1 MSMNAAEMD
10 GLTDSAYAFFEFY
23 FRSQLHKRKKSL
35 SHIVENGENF
45 RDDFNEIYGDFSD
58 LYPEIV
64 EILIRLF
71 HSLEEIY
78 RMIRE
83 GEGVIPSKTFQARW
97 IEQDSPHVEEPAA
110 NIEKAGKWLIFLPP
124 DQVDEIWQ
132 KIRDL
137 TWDGKLGISAKVST
151 AKPDPDA
158 RDERKVI
165 YVYTADWEDEPDV
178 MRVREELRSIGITD
192 RIGYKRNI
200 ETFKGEYS
208 ARGKKV
214 TFYSA

>member
-1 MSMNAAEMD
+1 MNAAE
-10 GLTDSAYAFFEFY
+10 TDELAESAYAIFELFFG
-23 FRSQLHKRKKSL
+23 SQLHMRKKSL
-35 SHIVENGENF
+35 SRIVESGEPF
-45 RDDFNEIYGDFSD
+45 EDLFSEIFIDFSSM
-58 LYPEIV
+58 YPEIV
-64 EILIRLF
+64 EILIEQF
-71 HSLEEIY
+71 NSPDEIF

-97 IEQDSPHVEEPAA
+97 IEQDSPHVDGKAA
-110 NIEKAGKWLIFLPP
+110 DIEKAGKWLVFLPM
-124 DQVDEIWQ
+124 DVVDDVWRQ
-132 KIRDL
+132 IRDL
-137 TWDGKLGISAKVST
+137 TWEGKLGLSAKVST

-158 RDERKVI
+158 RDDRKVI
-165 YVYTADWEDEPDV
+165 YVYTADWEDESDV
-178 MRVREELRSIGITD
+178 MRVREELRKIGITD

>member
-1 MSMNAAEMD
+1 MNAADTGE
-10 GLTDSAYAFFEFY
+10 LSESAYAIFEFF
-23 FRSQLHKRKKSL
+23 FRSQLHMRKKSL
-35 SHIVENGENF
+35 SHIVESGEPF
-45 RDDFNEIYGDFSD
+45 ED
-58 LYPEIV
+58 
-64 EILIRLF
+64 LF
-71 HSLEEIY
+71 HEIFTEFSNVYPIVFEYLISQFQTPEEIY

-97 IEQDSPHVEEPAA
+97 IEQDSPHVDGRAA
-110 NIEKAGKWLIFLPP
+110 DIEKAGKWLVFLPP
-124 DQVDEIWQ
+124 DQVDDIWRQ
-132 KIRDL
+132 IRDL
-137 TWDGKLGISAKVST
+137 TWEGKLGISAKVST

-165 YVYTADWEDEPDV
+165 YVYTADWEDEADV
-178 MRVREELRSIGITD
+178 MRVREELRRIGITD

-208 ARGKKV
+208 AKGKKV

>member
-1 MSMNAAEMD
+1 MNAAE
-10 GLTDSAYAFFEFY
+10 TDELAESAYAIFELFFG
-23 FRSQLHKRKKSL
+23 SQLHMRKKSL
-35 SHIVENGENF
+35 SRIVESGEPF
-45 RDDFNEIYGDFSD
+45 EDLFSEIFTDFSSM
-58 LYPEIV
+58 YPEIV
-64 EILIRLF
+64 EILIEQF
-71 HSLEEIY
+71 NSPDEIF

-97 IEQDSPHVEEPAA
+97 IEQDSPHVDGKAA
-110 NIEKAGKWLIFLPP
+110 DIEKAGKWLVFLPM
-124 DQVDEIWQ
+124 DVVDDVWRQ
-132 KIRDL
+132 IRDL
-137 TWDGKLGISAKVST
+137 TWEGKHGLSAKVST

-158 RDERKVI
+158 RDDRKVI
-165 YVYTADWEDEPDV
+165 YVYTADWEDESDV
-178 MRVREELRSIGITD
+178 MRVREELRKIGITD

>member
-1 MSMNAAEMD
+1 MSMNAAETD
-10 GLTDSAYAFFEFY
+10 ELTDSAYAIFEFF
-23 FRSQLHKRKKSL
+23 FRSQLHNRKKSL
-35 SHIVENGENF
+35 SHIVESGE
-45 RDDFNEIYGDFSD
+45 DFKEDFDEIYAEFSG

-64 EILIRLF
+64 DILIRLF
-71 HSLEEIY
+71 HSPEEIY
-78 RMIRE
+78 QMIRE
-83 GEGVIPSKTFQARW
+83 GEGVIPSRTFQARW
-97 IEQDSPHVEEPAA
+97 IEQDSPHISESAA
-110 NIEKAGKWLIFLPP
+110 NIERAGKWLVFLPP
-124 DQVDEIWQ
+124 EDVDEIWRR
-132 KIRDL
+132 IRDL
-137 TWDGKLGISAKVST
+137 TWEGELGISAKVST

-178 MRVREELRSIGITD
+178 MRVREELRRIGIND